1 MIAIV
6 LPLGALTISTLAL
19 LLAFATFLRAGD
31 WEKSKA
37 GEAVASKISALKG
50 DVDSLKSDARHAPTA
65 KETANHEARIS
76 VLESR
81 LGDLATRS
89 QVSGL
94 KAEVDGVQSMVKMLL
109 SATKRIEDHM
119 MEPEK

>member
-19 LLAFATFLRAGD
+19 LLAFATFIRAGD

-37 GEAVASKISALKG
+37 GEAVNGKINELRHNVAGLI
-50 DVDSLKSDARHAPTA
+50 SDQKHAPTA

-94 KAEVDGVQSMVKMLL
+94 KAEVDGVQSMVRVLVESM
-109 SATKRIEDHM
+109 KRVEGYM
-119 MEPEK
+119 MEADK

>member
-19 LLAFATFLRAGD
+19 LLAFATFIRAGD
-31 WEKSKA
+31 WEKTKA
-37 GEAVASKISALKG
+37 GEAVSAKISGLKS
-50 DVDSLKSDARHAPTA
+50 DVDALKSDAKHAPTA

-94 KAEVDGVQSMVKMLL
+94 KAEVDGVQSMVRVLVESM
-109 SATKRIEDHM
+109 KRVEGYM
-119 MEPEK
+119 MEADK